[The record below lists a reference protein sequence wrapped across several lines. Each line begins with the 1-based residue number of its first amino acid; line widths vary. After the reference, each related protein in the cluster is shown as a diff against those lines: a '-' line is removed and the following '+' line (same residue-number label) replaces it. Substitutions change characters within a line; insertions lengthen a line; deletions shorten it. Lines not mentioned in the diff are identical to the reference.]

1 MSLGSQLDLIAT
13 FAELANA
20 KLPNKTLDSYS
31 LVPTLLENKQSKRER
46 ERNRERQKRQRE
58 RQRETEETQRETERG
73 ERKG

>member
-46 ERNRERQKRQRE
+46 ER
-58 RQRETEETQRETERG
+58 QRETERDR
-73 ERKG
+73 ER

>member
-13 FAELANA
+13 FAELANT

-46 ERNRERQKRQRE
+46 QRQ
-58 RQRETEETQRETERG
+58 RQRETKETEETERG

>member
-13 FAELANA
+13 FAELANT

-46 ERNRERQKRQRE
+46 QRQ
-58 RQRETEETQRETERG
+58 RQRETEETERE